1 MKPPKASI
9 YIFSSCELVV
19 NSSSF
24 DEVRKMTES
33 NTIQLSN
40 GVQKTKI
47 YFRGDDEEIINL
59 KSLPAKIHSGFLK
72 KVDLIGCSKLEKLPQ
87 ILEILSSAGIEYGT
101 PPLQNQDS
109 VTLSSSPP
117 NSQLRDRS
125 HRTHL
130 LTTEAELGSTSPP
143 LSPSHSSLL
152 LRSPSYSSSPPRS
165 PSWAQPRPL
174 HSPWPPPS
182 WAQPHPP
189 HQLQDVDLE
198 WIFVITNFV
207 LEIPSAVFDQL
218 SSARKPQYVLL
229 GMLLSFAALVVCL
242 VELIYTCQK
251 QKVVWRWKGT
261 LPWPW
266 FYSRSR
272 NRPFGN
278 FKDIIGLVCAL
289 CQCIFAAIHYSFA
302 RRHADSPIKICF
314 WPLVFAFGLLCS
326 KVLAK

>member
-1 MKPPKASI
+1 MNLELEHL

-72 KVDLIGCSKLEKLPQ
+72 KIDLTGCSKLEKLPQ

-189 HQLQDVDLE
+189 HQLQVNSLPLFSPAFT
-198 WIFVITNFV
+198 WIATAYMYYYHFTRAIAIACN
-207 LEIPSAVFDQL
+207 
-218 SSARKPQYVLL
+218 
-229 GMLLSFAALVVCL
+229 C
-242 VELIYTCQK
+242 IY
-251 QKVVWRWKGT
+251 
-261 LPWPW
+261 
-266 FYSRSR
+266 
-272 NRPFGN
+272 
-278 FKDIIGLVCAL
+278 
-289 CQCIFAAIHYSFA
+289 
-302 RRHADSPIKICF
+302 
-314 WPLVFAFGLLCS
+314 
-326 KVLAK
+326 